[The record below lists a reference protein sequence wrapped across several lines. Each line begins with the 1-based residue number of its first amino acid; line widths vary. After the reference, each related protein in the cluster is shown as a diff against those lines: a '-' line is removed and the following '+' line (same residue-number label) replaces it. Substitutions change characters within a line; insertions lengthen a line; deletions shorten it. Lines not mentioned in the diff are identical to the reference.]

1 LIVYN
6 NTITSKL
13 SNNQTNTNS
22 GQWIGNQGGSMMH
35 KQGIHTSTRTD
46 TGIMQTNRSLG
57 PLEDSK
63 Y

>member
-1 LIVYN
+1 MIRS
-6 NTITSKL
+6 TQI
-13 SNNQTNTNS
+13 S

-35 KQGIHTSTRTD
+35 KQGSHTSTRID

-57 PLEDSK
+57 TMENSE